1 MDKSSSKN
9 SQSRNNIND
18 RLQQFLIPN
27 SIKPNNM
34 INNKHGLDNDYYN
47 YKNESNQNNIEVQ
60 QKEDF
65 KTDINDRINMMNDYT
80 LHNRR
85 KLPFNNNIR
94 DSQITVDNK
103 RDSFNE
109 RISNYSLLSNNMV
122 CPMEQQIN
130 NNSGFHSSFK
140 EDNNQRFQELSP
152 LSKNMGLP
160 VNKNLPNKK
169 KVMENIQTRDGFI
182 ESYSNDIDKYQF
194 IDNIGELNTEHLK
207 PMDSRQKFSFH

>member
-1 MDKSSSKN
+1 
-9 SQSRNNIND
+9 
-18 RLQQFLIPN
+18 
-27 SIKPNNM
+27 
-34 INNKHGLDNDYYN
+34 
-47 YKNESNQNNIEVQ
+47 
-60 QKEDF
+60 
-65 KTDINDRINMMNDYT
+65 MMNDYT